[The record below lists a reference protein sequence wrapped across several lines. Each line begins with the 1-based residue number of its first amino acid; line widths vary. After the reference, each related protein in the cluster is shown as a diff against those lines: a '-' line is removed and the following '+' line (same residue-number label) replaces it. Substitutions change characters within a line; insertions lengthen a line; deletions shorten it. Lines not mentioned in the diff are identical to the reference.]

1 MDIIRIHRLELD
13 CIVGIRPPERV
24 HQQRIR
30 LDLAMHADVSQAGRT
45 GRISMTAD
53 YDQAAHEVAALLSF
67 RRYHLIEMA
76 AEEVAAMLLGIHVG
90 VQRVDVRIE
99 KPGALAGRARAAS
112 VEVKRRRSDFPRSIE
127 RSPEGEQQVLLDTR
141 ESRLE
146 LLRIE
151 PGQHALQSQ
160 VVQAQAG
167 QAEARRSEARNS
179 EASHAEDAPAESL
192 CWLLS
197 GSAVSEHGPLS
208 IHLPEGAIRASAD
221 SPNRLQ
227 CPGPDPALLFR
238 CWRRTPRDH

>member
-24 HQQRIR
+24 HQQRVR
-30 LDLAMHADVSQAGRT
+30 LDLGLHADVSQAGRT

-53 YDQAAHEVAALLSF
+53 YDQVAHEIAALLSF

-76 AEEVAAMLLGIHVG
+76 AEEVAAMLLGIHAG

-146 LLRIE
+146 LLRID
-151 PGQHALQSQ
+151 PGQRASAVDPRQPAGAPEHGPADALY
-160 VVQAQAG
+160 
-167 QAEARRSEARNS
+167 
-179 EASHAEDAPAESL
+179 
-192 CWLLS
+192 WLLS
-197 GSAVSEHGPLS
+197 GSASSEQGALLQG
-208 IHLPEGAIRASAD
+208 LPEGAIQASAD
-221 SPNRLQ
+221 SPSHLH
-227 CPGPDPALLFR
+227 CPGPEAALLFR

>member
-24 HQQRIR
+24 HQQRVR
-30 LDLAMHADVSQAGRT
+30 LDLGLHADVSQAGRT

-53 YDQAAHEVAALLSF
+53 YDRVAHEVEALLSF

-76 AEEVAAMLLGIHVG
+76 AEEVAAMLLGIHTG

-112 VEVKRRRSDFPRSIE
+112 VEVKRRRSDFPRSVE
-127 RSPEGEQQVLLDTR
+127 RSPSGEQQVLLDTR

-146 LLRIE
+146 LLRID
-151 PGQHALQSQ
+151 PGQRID
-160 VVQAQAG
+160 AG
-167 QAEARRSEARNS
+167 QHVDAGQSVAAGEQVPAEA
-179 EASHAEDAPAESL
+179 L
-192 CWLLS
+192 YWLLEGTAS
-197 GSAVSEHGPLS
+197 NELGPLQAL
-208 IHLPEGAIRASAD
+208 LPEGATQASAD
-221 SPNRLQ
+221 CPSPLC